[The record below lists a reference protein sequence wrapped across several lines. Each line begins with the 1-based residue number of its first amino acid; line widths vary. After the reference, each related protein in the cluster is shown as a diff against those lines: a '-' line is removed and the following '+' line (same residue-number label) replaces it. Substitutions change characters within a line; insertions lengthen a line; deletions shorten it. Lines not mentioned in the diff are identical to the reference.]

1 MAQALAMY
9 AKDLPSITKLVT
21 VNGTPTYK
29 VAEWFKLGEL
39 RDHFALF
46 TCYYLIKKK
55 QLFQY

>member
-39 RDHFALF
+39 RDHFAL
-46 TCYYLIKKK
+46 TL
-55 QLFQY
+55 